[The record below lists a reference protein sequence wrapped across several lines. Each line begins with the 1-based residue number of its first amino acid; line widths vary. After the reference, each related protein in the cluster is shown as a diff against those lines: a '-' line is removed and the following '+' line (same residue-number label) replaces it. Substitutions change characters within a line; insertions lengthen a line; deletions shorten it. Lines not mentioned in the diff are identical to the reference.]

1 LTDHITFI
9 SDGGNLEVALQ
20 PTLIGVVSGGIGDP
34 LAGNYQTIY
43 VPAHTSYA
51 SILIG
56 PSASGSSVRN
66 INSSDDLTSLGTSPT

>member
-1 LTDHITFI
+1 M
-9 SDGGNLEVALQ
+9 V
-20 PTLIGVVSGGIGDP
+20 GVVSGGIGDP

-56 PSASGSSVRN
+56 PSAPGSSVRN
-66 INSSDDLTSLGTSPT
+66 ISSSDNLTGLGTSPT